1 VSSLRRGVVA
11 SGDNFSRQE
20 NIGNRRGE
28 MFRQFQNS
36 LSPQISEE
44 RNNIVNAAKNSNVL
58 GPIIQGYEKI
68 EPYLPDVDIG
78 DKSIGYDYER
88 PVGPGLL
95 SIGGEYDFD
104 DNEYGLDFG
113 YKFSFDDGGIATLA
127 GDLEQRMTPP
137 DAQDVEPKRLTDE
150 QKDYLMDYMLD
161 FMFKQKQR
169 EQMENEGRVPPFN
182 YFNMEV

>member
-1 VSSLRRGVVA
+1 MSSLRRGVVA

-68 EPYLPDVDIG
+68 EPYLPDVDIR